1 MERCPQRAGWRGE
14 MQSISGRKREREAAC
29 QAAVKAKDFT
39 VAAKAAADVAD
50 CAEILAS
57 RTTGIVAEAY
67 AKEVESWRSLAKKLE
82 ALKSGVAGHFAHN
95 TPGGG
100 LGTNRPTGDGDE
112 WLVADKP
119 DITFDDIAGMEEA
132 KRIIDEMV
140 LYPMK
145 SPEKAR
151 ALGLN
156 PGGGVLLFGPPG
168 TGKTMLGKAI
178 AGALDAPF
186 YYASGADL
194 RSKWYGESEQRLSQ
208 LMNAAKSQPVAVV
221 FLDEVESLLPRR
233 TEGSHAADNRVVT
246 QFLSDIGGFKDSR
259 NLLLV
264 LGATNKPWD
273 IDEAVF
279 RTGRFDE
286 KVYIAPPD
294 FPARRKIL
302 ELNLGNVSIEESVD
316 LDAVAR
322 NMEGASGSDVSA
334 VVSAAKR
341 AALSRAVRENSDPV
355 LTGVDFEEAR
365 RRIPLSITE
374 DILAPYMRFMEERF

>member
-1 MERCPQRAGWRGE
+1 MLS
-14 MQSISGRKREREAAC
+14 MTDRKKAAEVEC
-29 QAAVKAKDFT
+29 AAAVKSRNFT
-39 VAAKAAADVAD
+39 EAAKAASEAAD

-67 AKEVESWRSLAKKLE
+67 AKEVVSWRQLARKLE
-82 ALKSGVAGHFAHN
+82 GRKNGV
-95 TPGGG
+95 GGRG
-100 LGTNRPTGDGDE
+100 AIRPANEDNEEAVDGGE
-112 WLVADKP
+112 WLVSERP
-119 DITFDDIAGMEEA
+119 NITFDDIAGMEEA
-132 KRIIDEMV
+132 KRVIDEMV

-208 LMNAAKSQPVAVV
+208 LLNAAKAQQVAVV
-221 FLDEVESLLPRR
+221 FLDEIESLLPKR
-233 TEGSHAADNRVVT
+233 TESSHAADNRVVT
-246 QFLSDIGGFKDSR
+246 QFLADLGGFKDSS

-286 KVYIAPPD
+286 KVYVGPPD
-294 FPARRKIL
+294 SAAREKIL
-302 ELNLGNVSIEESVD
+302 ELNLKGTQVSEGVD
-316 LDAVAR
+316 VPAMAAA
-322 NMEGASGSDVSA
+322 MEGASGSDVAA

-341 AALSRAVRENSDPV
+341 AALGRAIRDDADPV
-355 LTGVDFEEAR
+355 LMATDFDEAR
-365 RRIPLSITE
+365 RRIPLSIT
-374 DILAPYMRFMEERF
+374 DAILAPYRKFMEERF

>member
-1 MERCPQRAGWRGE
+1 
-14 MQSISGRKREREAAC
+14 MQSISDRKREREAAC
-29 QAAVKAKDFT
+29 QAAVKSKDFT

-57 RTTGIVAEAY
+57 RTTGVVAEAY
-67 AKEVESWRSLAKKLE
+67 AKEVESWRSFARKLQGRMGR
-82 ALKSGVAGHFAHN
+82 AARGDA
-95 TPGGG
+95 
-100 LGTNRPTGDGDE
+100 RPPMGWGAARGDACPPNGDVRLPEEGDE

-194 RSKWYGESEQRLSQ
+194 RSKWYGESEQRLSR

-302 ELNLGNVSIEESVD
+302 ELNLGNVSLEEDVD
-316 LDAVAR
+316 LDSVAQ

-341 AALSRAVRENSDPV
+341 AALSRAVRENFDPV

-374 DILAPYMRFMEERF
+374 NILAPYMRFMEERF

>member
-1 MERCPQRAGWRGE
+1 
-14 MQSISGRKREREAAC
+14 MQSMTDKKREFETAC
-29 QAAVKAKDFT
+29 ATAVKARNFT
-39 VAAKAAADVAD
+39 EAAKAASNAAD

-57 RTTGIVAEAY
+57 RTTGIVSAAY
-67 AKEVESWRSLAKKLE
+67 AKEVASWRQLAKKLE
-82 ALKSGVAGHFAHN
+82 GRKNG
-95 TPGGG
+95 TPAAARADEDTASTDGG
-100 LGTNRPTGDGDE
+100 E
-112 WLVADKP
+112 WLVAEKP
-119 DITFDDIAGMEEA
+119 NITFDDIAGMEDA
-132 KRIIDEMV
+132 KRIINEMV
-140 LYPMK
+140 LYPMQ

-208 LMNAAKSQPVAVV
+208 LLTAAKSQKVAVV
-221 FLDEVESLLPRR
+221 FLDEIESLLPKRS
-233 TEGSHAADNRVVT
+233 EESHSADNRVVT
-246 QFLSDIGGFKDSR
+246 QFLADLGGFKDSK

-264 LGATNKPWD
+264 LGATNKPWS

-286 KVYIAPPD
+286 KVYIGPPD
-294 FPARRKIL
+294 LPAREKIL
-302 ELNLGNVSIEESVD
+302 ELNLKGAHVAEG
-316 LDAVAR
+316 LDFHAIAEG
-322 NMEGASGSDVSA
+322 MEGASGSDVAA

-341 AALSRAVRENSDPV
+341 AALGRAIHDDADPV
-355 LTGVDFEEAR
+355 LTAEDFAEAR
-365 RRIPLSITE
+365 KRIPLSITDE
-374 DILAPYMRFMEERF
+374 ILAPYRKFMEERF

>member
-1 MERCPQRAGWRGE
+1 
-14 MQSISGRKREREAAC
+14 MQAISDRKKKYEAAC
-29 QAAVKAKDFT
+29 RSAVKSKDFIA
-39 VAAKAAADVAD
+39 AAKAAVDVSNF
-50 CAEILAS
+50 AEILAS
-57 RTTGIVAEAY
+57 RTTGVVSEAY
-67 AKEVESWRSLAKKLE
+67 AKEVESWRALARKLE
-82 ALKSGVAGHFAHN
+82 GRK
-95 TPGGG
+95 GGG
-100 LGTNRPTGDGDE
+100 GREVAHPTGNVGDNAVDGDE
-112 WLVADKP
+112 WLLSERP
-119 DITFDDIAGMEEA
+119 GITFDDIAGMDDA

-151 ALGLN
+151 QLGLN

-178 AGALDAPF
+178 AGALEAPF

-194 RSKWYGESEQRLSQ
+194 RSKWYGESEQKLSQ
-208 LMNAAKSQPVAVV
+208 LMISAKSQKVAVV

-246 QFLSDIGGFKDSR
+246 QFLSDLGGFKDSQ

-264 LGATNKPWD
+264 LGATNKPWA

-286 KVYIAPPD
+286 KVYVGPPD

-302 ELNLGNVSIEESVD
+302 ELNLKGAALSDDVD
-316 LDAVAR
+316 LDGIAAE
-322 NMEGASGSDVSA
+322 MEGASGSDVAA

-341 AALSRAVRENSDPV
+341 TALARAIRENADPAV
-355 LTGVDFEEAR
+355 KGRDFAEAR
-365 RRIPLSITE
+365 SRIPLSITE
-374 DILAPYMRFMEERF
+374 EILSPYRKFMEERF

>member
-1 MERCPQRAGWRGE
+1 
-14 MQSISGRKREREAAC
+14 MQSMTDKKRDFETAC
-29 QAAVKAKDFT
+29 AAAVKARNFT
-39 VAAKAAADVAD
+39 EAAKAAVGAAD

-57 RTTGIVAEAY
+57 RTAGIVSEAY
-67 AKEVESWRSLAKKLE
+67 AKEVASWRQLAKKLS
-82 ALKSGVAGHFAHN
+82 AVPQDGLRKVGRSTSLATPSGSAS
-95 TPGGG
+95 TDGG
-100 LGTNRPTGDGDE
+100 E
-112 WLVADKP
+112 WLVAEKP
-119 DITFDDIAGMEEA
+119 NITFDDIAGMEEA
-132 KRIIDEMV
+132 KRVIDEMV
-140 LYPMK
+140 LYPMQ

-208 LMNAAKSQPVAVV
+208 LLNAAKAQDVAVV
-221 FLDEVESLLPRR
+221 FLDEIESLLPKR
-233 TEGSHAADNRVVT
+233 TEESHAADNRVVT
-246 QFLSDIGGFKDSR
+246 QFLADLGGFKDSK

-286 KVYIAPPD
+286 KVYIGPPD
-294 FPARRKIL
+294 CAAREKIL
-302 ELNLGNVSIEESVD
+302 ELNLKGANMAERLDFHSIAEG
-316 LDAVAR
+316 
-322 NMEGASGSDVSA
+322 MEGASGSDVAA

-341 AALSRAVRENSDPV
+341 AALGRAIRDDADPV
-355 LTGVDFEEAR
+355 IMAADFDEAR
-365 RRIPLSITE
+365 RRIPLSIT
-374 DILAPYMRFMEERF
+374 DAILAPYRKFMEERF

>member
-1 MERCPQRAGWRGE
+1 
-14 MQSISGRKREREAAC
+14 MQSISDRMKEHEATC
-29 QAAVKAKDFT
+29 QTAVKAKDFAA
-39 VAAKAAADVAD
+39 AAKSASDAAD

-57 RTTGIVAEAY
+57 RAAGVVASAY
-67 AKEVESWRSLAKKLE
+67 AKEAASWRALAEKLKDRSKRIMNHDG
-82 ALKSGVAGHFAHN
+82 AVHAA
-95 TPGGG
+95 
-100 LGTNRPTGDGDE
+100 DGDE
-112 WLVADKP
+112 WLLSERP
-119 DITFDDIAGMEEA
+119 GITFDDIAGMDDA

-151 ALGLN
+151 QLGLN

-178 AGALDAPF
+178 AGALEAPF

-194 RSKWYGESEQRLSQ
+194 RSKWYGESEQKLSQ
-208 LMNAAKSQPVAVV
+208 LMIAAKSQKVAVV
-221 FLDEVESLLPRR
+221 FLDEIESLLPRR

-246 QFLSDIGGFKDSR
+246 QFLSDLGGFKDSQ

-264 LGATNKPWD
+264 LGATNKPWA

-286 KVYIAPPD
+286 KVYVGPPD

-302 ELNLGNVSIEESVD
+302 ELNLKGAALSDDVD
-316 LDAVAR
+316 LDGIAAE
-322 NMEGASGSDVSA
+322 MEGASGSDVAA

-341 AALSRAVRENSDPV
+341 TALARAIRENADPAV
-355 LTGVDFEEAR
+355 KGRDFAEAR
-365 RRIPLSITE
+365 SRIPLSITE
-374 DILAPYMRFMEERF
+374 EILSPYRKFMKERF

>member
-1 MERCPQRAGWRGE
+1 MLSMTDKKCDFETAC
-14 MQSISGRKREREAAC
+14 AAS
-29 QAAVKAKDFT
+29 VKARNFT
-39 VAAKAAADVAD
+39 EAAKAAASAAD

-57 RTTGIVAEAY
+57 RTTGIVSEAY
-67 AKEVESWRSLAKKLE
+67 AKEVRSWRDLAKKLE
-82 ALKSGVAGHFAHN
+82 DRKNG
-95 TPGGG
+95 TPSNERSSADGTTSDGG
-100 LGTNRPTGDGDE
+100 E
-112 WLVADKP
+112 WLVAEKP
-119 DITFDDIAGMEEA
+119 DITFDDIAGMEDA
-132 KRIIDEMV
+132 KRIINEMV
-140 LYPMK
+140 LYPMQ

-208 LMNAAKSQPVAVV
+208 LLTAAKSQKVAVV
-221 FLDEVESLLPRR
+221 FLDEIESLLPKRS
-233 TEGSHAADNRVVT
+233 EESHSADNRVVT
-246 QFLSDIGGFKDSR
+246 QFLADLGGFKDSK

-264 LGATNKPWD
+264 LGATNKPWS

-286 KVYIAPPD
+286 KVYIGPPD
-294 FPARRKIL
+294 LPAREKIL
-302 ELNLGNVSIEESVD
+302 ELNLKGAHIAEGLDFHSIAEGMD
-316 LDAVAR
+316 
-322 NMEGASGSDVSA
+322 GASGSDVAA

-341 AALSRAVRENSDPV
+341 AALGRAIHDDADPV
-355 LTGVDFEEAR
+355 LTADDFTEAR
-365 RRIPLSITE
+365 KRIPLSITGE
-374 DILAPYMRFMEERF
+374 ILAPYKKFMEERF

>member
-1 MERCPQRAGWRGE
+1 
-14 MQSISGRKREREAAC
+14 MQSMTDKKRDFETAC
-29 QAAVKAKDFT
+29 AAAVKARNFT
-39 VAAKAAADVAD
+39 EAAKAAAGAAD

-57 RTTGIVAEAY
+57 RTAGIVSEAY
-67 AKEVESWRSLAKKLE
+67 AKEVRSWRDLAKKLE
-82 ALKSGVAGHFAHN
+82 GRKNG
-95 TPGGG
+95 TPPSERSSADGATSDGG
-100 LGTNRPTGDGDE
+100 E
-112 WLVADKP
+112 WLVAEKP
-119 DITFDDIAGMEEA
+119 DITFDDIAGMEDA
-132 KRIIDEMV
+132 KRIINEMV
-140 LYPMK
+140 LYPMQ

-208 LMNAAKSQPVAVV
+208 LLTAAKSQKVAVV
-221 FLDEVESLLPRR
+221 FLDEIESLLPKRS
-233 TEGSHAADNRVVT
+233 EESHSADNRVVT
-246 QFLSDIGGFKDSR
+246 QFLADLGGFKDSK

-264 LGATNKPWD
+264 LGATNKPWS

-286 KVYIAPPD
+286 KVYIGPPD
-294 FPARRKIL
+294 LPAREKIL
-302 ELNLGNVSIEESVD
+302 ELNFKGANIAEGLDFHSIAEG
-316 LDAVAR
+316 
-322 NMEGASGSDVSA
+322 MEGASGSDVAA

-341 AALSRAVRENSDPV
+341 AALGRAIHDDADPV
-355 LTGVDFEEAR
+355 LTADDFAEAR
-365 RRIPLSITE
+365 RRIPLSITDE
-374 DILAPYMRFMEERF
+374 ILAPYKKFMEERF

>member
-1 MERCPQRAGWRGE
+1 
-14 MQSISGRKREREAAC
+14 MQSMTDKKRDFETAC
-29 QAAVKAKDFT
+29 AAAVKARNFT
-39 VAAKAAADVAD
+39 EAAKAASGAAD

-57 RTTGIVAEAY
+57 RTTGVVSEAY
-67 AKEVESWRSLAKKLE
+67 AKEVVSWRQLARKLE
-82 ALKSGVAGHFAHN
+82 GRRNG
-95 TPGGG
+95 TPAAARADEDGAS
-100 LGTNRPTGDGDE
+100 LDGDE
-112 WLVADKP
+112 WLVAEKP
-119 DITFDDIAGMEEA
+119 NVTFDDIAGMEEA
-132 KRIIDEMV
+132 KCVINEMV

-208 LMNAAKSQPVAVV
+208 LINAAKAQSVAVV
-221 FLDEVESLLPRR
+221 FLDEIESLLPKR

-246 QFLSDIGGFKDSR
+246 QFLSDLGGFKDSS

-264 LGATNKPWD
+264 LGATNKPWE

-286 KVYIAPPD
+286 KVYIGPPD
-294 FPARRKIL
+294 LAARRRIL
-302 ELNLGNVSIEESVD
+302 ELNVKEARLADDVR
-316 LDAVAR
+316 LDDVASG
-322 NMEGASGSDVSA
+322 MDGASGSDVAA

-341 AALSRAVRENSDPV
+341 AALARAIRDDADPV
-355 LTGVDFEEAR
+355 LTNADFDEAR

-374 DILAPYMRFMEERF
+374 GILAPYRKFIEERF

>member
-1 MERCPQRAGWRGE
+1 
-14 MQSISGRKREREAAC
+14 MQSMTEKKKELETAC
-29 QAAVKAKDFT
+29 ANAVKARDYAA
-39 VAAKAAADVAD
+39 AAKAAAEVAD
-50 CAEILAS
+50 CAEILAA
-57 RTTGIVAEAY
+57 RTEGIVREAY
-67 AKEVESWRSLAKKLE
+67 GREMASWRELAVKLE
-82 ALKSGVAGHFAHN
+82 KREKGSGKRDDGAKGDVS
-95 TPGGG
+95 GG
-100 LGTNRPTGDGDE
+100 E
-112 WLVADKP
+112 WLVGEKP
-119 DITFDDIAGMEEA
+119 DVTFDDIAGMEEA
-132 KRIIDEMV
+132 KRVIDEMV
-140 LYPMK
+140 IYPMK

-208 LMNAAKSQPVAVV
+208 LLNAAKAQPVAVV
-221 FLDEVESLLPRR
+221 FLDEIESLLPKRD
-233 TEGSHAADNRVVT
+233 ENSHAADNRVVT
-246 QFLSDIGGFKDSR
+246 QFLADLGGFKDSK

-264 LGATNKPWD
+264 LGATNKPWS

-294 FPARRKIL
+294 LPARVKIL
-302 ELNLGNVSIEESVD
+302 ELNLKCAKVADGVD
-316 LDAVAR
+316 LMAIAAE
-322 NMEGASGSDVSA
+322 MENASGSDMAA

-341 AALSRAVRENSDPV
+341 SALGRAIREDAEPEI
-355 LTGVDFEEAR
+355 TAQDFAEAR

-374 DILAPYMRFMEERF
+374 EILKPYRKFMEERF

>member
-1 MERCPQRAGWRGE
+1 
-14 MQSISGRKREREAAC
+14 MQSISDRKRECESVC
-29 QAAVKAKDFT
+29 QAAVKSKDFT
-39 VAAKAAADVAD
+39 AAAKAAADVAD

-57 RTTGIVAEAY
+57 RTTGVVAEAY
-67 AKEVESWRSLAKKLE
+67 AKEVESWRSLARKLQGRMGR
-82 ALKSGVAGHFAHN
+82 AARGDA
-95 TPGGG
+95 
-100 LGTNRPTGDGDE
+100 RPPMGWGAARGDACPPNGDARPSEDGDE

-132 KRIIDEMV
+132 KRIIEEMV

-302 ELNLGNVSIEESVD
+302 ELNLGNVSLEEGVD

-374 DILAPYMRFMEERF
+374 NILAPYMRFMEERF

>member
-1 MERCPQRAGWRGE
+1 MTDK
-14 MQSISGRKREREAAC
+14 KRDFETECA
-29 QAAVKAKDFT
+29 AAVKAKNFT
-39 VAAKAAADVAD
+39 EAAKAASGAAD

-57 RTTGIVAEAY
+57 RTTGVVSEAY
-67 AKEVESWRSLAKKLE
+67 AKEVASWRQLAKKLE
-82 ALKSGVAGHFAHN
+82 GRKNSGCRGA
-95 TPGGG
+95 TRPPSDGGDAAV
-100 LGTNRPTGDGDE
+100 DGDE
-112 WLVADKP
+112 WLVAEKP
-119 DITFDDIAGMEEA
+119 NVTFDDIAGMEEA
-132 KRIIDEMV
+132 KRVINEMV

-156 PGGGVLLFGPPG
+156 PGGGVLLLAPPG

-208 LMNAAKSQPVAVV
+208 LLTAAKSQKVAVV
-221 FLDEVESLLPRR
+221 FLDEIESLLPKR

-246 QFLSDIGGFKDSR
+246 QFLSDLGGFKDSA

-264 LGATNKPWD
+264 LGATNKPWE

-286 KVYIAPPD
+286 KVYIGPPD
-294 FPARRKIL
+294 LAARQRIL
-302 ELNLGNVSIEESVD
+302 ELNVKEARLADDVR
-316 LDAVAR
+316 LDDVASG
-322 NMEGASGSDVSA
+322 MDGASGSDMAA

-341 AALSRAVRENSDPV
+341 AALARAIRDDTDPII
-355 LTGVDFEEAR
+355 TNADFDEAR

-374 DILAPYMRFMEERF
+374 GILAPYRKFIEERF

>member
-1 MERCPQRAGWRGE
+1 
-14 MQSISGRKREREAAC
+14 MQSMTEKKQQLETAC
-29 QAAVKAKDFT
+29 ANAVKQRDFSA
-39 VAAKAAADVAD
+39 AAKAAAGVAD
-50 CAEILAS
+50 CAEILAA
-57 RTTGIVAEAY
+57 RTEGIVKDAY
-67 AKEVESWRSLAKKLE
+67 AREMESWRELARKLTMRAANDANRNQRADE
-82 ALKSGVAGHFAHN
+82 STIVAKGN
-95 TPGGG
+95 
-100 LGTNRPTGDGDE
+100 E
-112 WLVADKP
+112 WLVGEKP
-119 DITFDDIAGMEEA
+119 SVTFDDIAGMEEA

-140 LYPMK
+140 IYPMK

-151 ALGLN
+151 ALGLT

-208 LMNAAKSQPVAVV
+208 LLNAAKAQPVAVV
-221 FLDEVESLLPRR
+221 FLDEIESLLPKRN
-233 TEGSHAADNRVVT
+233 ENSQAADNRVVT
-246 QFLSDIGGFKDSR
+246 QFLADLGGFKDSQ

-264 LGATNKPWD
+264 LGATNKPWA

-294 FPARRKIL
+294 QPAREKIL
-302 ELNLGNVSIEESVD
+302 ELNLKSAKVEDGID
-316 LDAVAR
+316 LKAIADG
-322 NMEGASGSDVSA
+322 MENASGSDMAA

-341 AALSRAVRENSDPV
+341 SALARAVREDVEPV
-355 LTGVDFEEAR
+355 ITAEDFAEAR

-374 DILAPYMRFMEERF
+374 DILKPYRQFMEERF

>member
-1 MERCPQRAGWRGE
+1 M
-14 MQSISGRKREREAAC
+14 S
-29 QAAVKAKDFT
+29 
-39 VAAKAAADVAD
+39 
-50 CAEILAS
+50 
-57 RTTGIVAEAY
+57 EAY
-67 AKEVESWRSLAKKLE
+67 AKEAVSWRELAKKLE
-82 ALKSGVAGHFAHN
+82 GRRNGIGGAGGAR
-95 TPGGG
+95 PASDGGG
-100 LGTNRPTGDGDE
+100 EAGDGGE
-112 WLVADKP
+112 WLVAEKP
-119 DITFDDIAGMEEA
+119 SITFDDIAGMEDA

-208 LMNAAKSQPVAVV
+208 LLNAAKAQPVAVV
-221 FLDEVESLLPRR
+221 FLDEIESLLPKR

-246 QFLSDIGGFKDSR
+246 QFLADLGGFKDSE

-286 KVYIAPPD
+286 KVYIGPPD
-294 FPARRKIL
+294 CAAREKIL
-302 ELNLGNVSIEESVD
+302 ELNLKGAQVADGVNVHAI
-316 LDAVAR
+316 AVA
-322 NMEGASGSDVSA
+322 MEGASGSDVSA

-341 AALSRAVRENSDPV
+341 AALGRAIKEAAEPM
-355 LTGVDFEEAR
+355 LTAADFDEAR
-365 RRIPLSITE
+365 RRIPLSIT
-374 DILAPYMRFMEERF
+374 DAILAPYRKFMEERF

>member
-1 MERCPQRAGWRGE
+1 
-14 MQSISGRKREREAAC
+14 MQSMTDKKKEREAAC
-29 QAAVKAKDFT
+29 QAAVNARDFA

-57 RTTGIVAEAY
+57 RTTGVIAEAY
-67 AKEVESWRSLAKKLE
+67 LKEVESWRSLAGKLE
-82 ALKSGVAGHFAHN
+82 ARKGKSVRCSGEQGMGN
-95 TPGGG
+95 GEQGNGGR
-100 LGTNRPTGDGDE
+100 GTDGDE
-112 WLVADKP
+112 WLVGEKP
-119 DITFDDIAGMEEA
+119 NITFNDIAGMEDA
-132 KRIIDEMV
+132 KRIINEMV
-140 LYPMK
+140 LYPMQ

-208 LMNAAKSQPVAVV
+208 LMNAAKSQSIAVV
-221 FLDEVESLLPRR
+221 FFDEIESLLPKR
-233 TEGSHAADNRVVT
+233 TESSHAADNRVVT
-246 QFLSDIGGFKDSR
+246 QFLSDLGGFKDSN

-264 LGATNKPWD
+264 LGATNKPWA

-286 KVYIAPPD
+286 KVYIGPPD
-294 FPARRKIL
+294 KVAREKIL
-302 ELNLGNVSIEESVD
+302 ELNLKNAAIAEDVN
-316 LDAVAR
+316 LDKLA
-322 NMEGASGSDVSA
+322 EKLDGCSGSDCA
-334 VVSAAKR
+334 AIVSAAKR
-341 AALSRAVRENSDPV
+341 SALGVAIRNDADPII
-355 LTGVDFEEAR
+355 TMEDFEDAC
-365 RRIPLSITE
+365 RRIPSSITE
-374 DILAPYMRFMEERF
+374 EILAPYKKFMEERFD

>member
-1 MERCPQRAGWRGE
+1 
-14 MQSISGRKREREAAC
+14 MQSMTEKKRDFETAC
-29 QAAVKAKDFT
+29 AAAVKAKNYPE
-39 VAAKAAADVAD
+39 AAKAAAGAAD
-50 CAEILAS
+50 CAEILSA
-57 RTTGIVAEAY
+57 RTVGVVAEAY
-67 AKEVESWRSLAKKLE
+67 AKEVASWRELAKRLE
-82 ALKSGVAGHFAHN
+82 TRKSGAGDRAGGDAVAQ
-95 TPGGG
+95 
-100 LGTNRPTGDGDE
+100 GDE
-112 WLVADKP
+112 WLLAERP
-119 DITFDDIAGMEEA
+119 DVTFDDIAGMEEA
-132 KRIIDEMV
+132 KRVIDEMV
-140 LYPMK
+140 IYPMK

-208 LMNAAKSQPVAVV
+208 LMNAAKAQPVAVV
-221 FLDEVESLLPRR
+221 FLDEVESLLPKRE
-233 TEGSHAADNRVVT
+233 EGAHAADNRVVT
-246 QFLSDIGGFKDSR
+246 QFLSDLGGFRDSK

-264 LGATNKPWD
+264 LGATNKPWA

-286 KVYIAPPD
+286 KVYVGPPD
-294 FPARRKIL
+294 LPAREKIL
-302 ELNLGNVSIEESVD
+302 ELNLKGAQTAEGLD
-316 LDAVAR
+316 LHAVAQK
-322 NMEGASGSDVSA
+322 MENASGSDMAA

-341 AALSRAVRENSDPV
+341 AALARAIREDAEPV
-355 LTGVDFEEAR
+355 LTAEDFEEAR

-374 DILAPYMRFMEERF
+374 EILKPYQKFMEERF

>member
-1 MERCPQRAGWRGE
+1 
-14 MQSISGRKREREAAC
+14 MQSMTDKKRDLETAC
-29 QAAVKAKDFT
+29 AAAVKARNFT
-39 VAAKAAADVAD
+39 EAAKAASGAAD

-57 RTTGIVAEAY
+57 RTTGLVSEAY
-67 AKEVESWRSLAKKLE
+67 AKEARSWRDLAKKLDGR
-82 ALKSGVAGHFAHN
+82 KNG
-95 TPGGG
+95 TPPGERSPADGAVSDGG
-100 LGTNRPTGDGDE
+100 E
-112 WLVADKP
+112 WLVAEKP
-119 DITFDDIAGMEEA
+119 DITFDDIAGMEDA
-132 KRIIDEMV
+132 KRVIDEMV
-140 LYPMK
+140 LYPMQ

-208 LMNAAKSQPVAVV
+208 LLKAAKAQPVAVV
-221 FLDEVESLLPRR
+221 FLDEIESLLPKR

-246 QFLSDIGGFKDSR
+246 QFLSDLGGFKDSP

-286 KVYIAPPD
+286 KVYIGPPD
-294 FPARRKIL
+294 RAAREKIL
-302 ELNLGNVSIEESVD
+302 ELNLKGAQTAADVD
-316 LDAVAR
+316 LPALAAA
-322 NMEGASGSDVSA
+322 MENASGSDMAA

-341 AALSRAVRENSDPV
+341 AALGRAIRTDADPV
-355 LTGVDFEEAR
+355 LTAADFDEAR
-365 RRIPLSITE
+365 RRIPLSITGA
-374 DILAPYMRFMEERF
+374 ILAPYRKFMEERF

>member
-1 MERCPQRAGWRGE
+1 
-14 MQSISGRKREREAAC
+14 MQSMSDKKKEAEAAC
-29 QAAVKAKDFT
+29 AAAVKEHRW
-39 VAAKAAADVAD
+39 KAAAEAAGRAAD
-50 CAEILAS
+50 CAEILAG
-57 RTTGIVAEAY
+57 RTSGLVAAAY
-67 AKEVESWRSLAKKLE
+67 AKEVEAWRALARRLAGKKD
-82 ALKSGVAGHFAHN
+82 GMP
-95 TPGGG
+95 PGGG
-100 LGTNRPTGDGDE
+100 ASGTKGAWDGRKEAEDAPDGGE
-112 WLVADKP
+112 WLVGEKP
-119 DITFDDIAGMEEA
+119 DVTFDDIAGMEDA
-132 KRIIDEMV
+132 KRVIDEMV

-151 ALGLN
+151 ALGLE

-194 RSKWYGESEQRLSQ
+194 RSKWYGESEQRLSR
-208 LMNAAKSQPVAVV
+208 LLNAAKAQPVAVV
-221 FLDEVESLLPRR
+221 FLDEIESLLPRR
-233 TEGSHAADNRVVT
+233 GGAHAADNRVVT
-246 QFLSDIGGFKDSR
+246 QFLSDLGGFKGNP

-286 KVYIAPPD
+286 KVYIGPPD
-294 FPARRKIL
+294 LPARRKIL
-302 ELNLGNVSIEESVD
+302 EMNLKGAATEPGVD
-316 LDAVAR
+316 LDAIAAA
-322 NMEGASGSDVSA
+322 MDGASGSDMAA

-341 AALSRAVRENSDPV
+341 SALGRAIREDAEPV
-355 LTGVDFEEAR
+355 LTGEDFEVAR

-374 DILAPYMRFMEERF
+374 AILRPYRKFMEERF

>member
-1 MERCPQRAGWRGE
+1 
-14 MQSISGRKREREAAC
+14 MQSMTEKKKELEAAC
-29 QAAVKAKDFT
+29 ANAVKTKDFAA
-39 VAAKAAADVAD
+39 AAKAATEVAD

-57 RTTGIVAEAY
+57 RTEGVVREAY
-67 AKEVESWRSLAKKLE
+67 GKEMASWRELAKKLE
-82 ALKSGVAGHFAHN
+82 ARKERDGTGSARSGQESAS
-95 TPGGG
+95 P
-100 LGTNRPTGDGDE
+100 LGDE
-112 WLVADKP
+112 WLVGEKP
-119 DITFDDIAGMEEA
+119 NVTFDDIAGMEDA
-132 KRIIDEMV
+132 KRVIDEMV

-208 LMNAAKSQPVAVV
+208 LLNAAKSQPVAVV
-221 FLDEVESLLPRR
+221 FLDEIESLLPKRE
-233 TEGSHAADNRVVT
+233 EGSHAADNRVVT
-246 QFLSDIGGFKDSR
+246 QFLSDLGGFKDSK
-259 NLLLV
+259 NLLLI
-264 LGATNKPWD
+264 LGATNKPWA

-286 KVYIAPPD
+286 KVYIGPPD
-294 FPARRKIL
+294 LPAREKIL
-302 ELNLGNVSIEESVD
+302 ELNLENAQVEEGLD
-316 LDAVAR
+316 LHAIAEG
-322 NMEGASGSDVSA
+322 MENASGSDMAA

-341 AALSRAVRENSDPV
+341 SALGRAIREDADPIITV
-355 LTGVDFEEAR
+355 NDFDEAR

-374 DILAPYMRFMEERF
+374 EILEPYRKFMKERF

>member
-1 MERCPQRAGWRGE
+1 
-14 MQSISGRKREREAAC
+14 MQSMTEKKKELEAAC
-29 QAAVKAKDFT
+29 ANAVKAKDF
-39 VAAKAAADVAD
+39 VAAAKAATGVAD

-57 RTTGIVAEAY
+57 RTEGIVRDAY
-67 AKEVESWRSLAKKLE
+67 GKEMVSWRELAKKLE
-82 ALKSGVAGHFAHN
+82 ARKGKGGLSGKSGQESAS
-95 TPGGG
+95 P
-100 LGTNRPTGDGDE
+100 LGDE
-112 WLVADKP
+112 WLVGEKP
-119 DITFDDIAGMEEA
+119 NVTFDDIAGMGDA
-132 KRIIDEMV
+132 KRVIDEMV

-208 LMNAAKSQPVAVV
+208 LLNAAKAQPVAVV
-221 FLDEVESLLPRR
+221 FLDEIESLLPKRE
-233 TEGSHAADNRVVT
+233 EGSHAADNRVVT
-246 QFLSDIGGFKDSR
+246 QFLADLGGFKDSK

-264 LGATNKPWD
+264 LGATNKPWS

-286 KVYIAPPD
+286 KVYIGPPD
-294 FPARRKIL
+294 LPAREKIL
-302 ELNLGNVSIEESVD
+302 QLNLKGAQLEAGLD
-316 LDAVAR
+316 LHALAEG
-322 NMEGASGSDVSA
+322 MENASGSDMAA

-341 AALSRAVRENSDPV
+341 SALGRAIREDTDPII
-355 LTGVDFEEAR
+355 TTTDFEEAR
-365 RRIPLSITE
+365 KRIPLSITE
-374 DILAPYMRFMEERF
+374 EILAPYKKFIEERF

>member
-1 MERCPQRAGWRGE
+1 
-14 MQSISGRKREREAAC
+14 MQSMTDKKRDFETAC
-29 QAAVKAKDFT
+29 AAAVKARNFT
-39 VAAKAAADVAD
+39 EAAKAASGAAD

-57 RTTGIVAEAY
+57 RTTGVVSSAY
-67 AKEVESWRSLAKKLE
+67 AKEVVSWRQLAKKLE
-82 ALKSGVAGHFAHN
+82 GRRNSGGRGA
-95 TPGGG
+95 TRPPSDGGDAVV
-100 LGTNRPTGDGDE
+100 DGDE
-112 WLVADKP
+112 WLVAEKP
-119 DITFDDIAGMEEA
+119 NVTFDDIAGMEDA
-132 KRIIDEMV
+132 KRVINEMV

-208 LMNAAKSQPVAVV
+208 LINAAKAQSVAVV
-221 FLDEVESLLPRR
+221 FLDEIESLLPKR

-246 QFLSDIGGFKDSR
+246 QFLSDLGGFKDSA

-264 LGATNKPWD
+264 LGATNKPWE

-286 KVYIAPPD
+286 KVYIGPPD
-294 FPARRKIL
+294 LAVRRRIL
-302 ELNLGNVSIEESVD
+302 ELNVKEARLADDVR
-316 LDAVAR
+316 LDDVASG
-322 NMEGASGSDVSA
+322 MDGASGSDMAA

-341 AALSRAVRENSDPV
+341 AALARAIRDDADPV
-355 LTGVDFEEAR
+355 LTNADFDEAR

-374 DILAPYMRFMEERF
+374 SILAPYRKFIAERF

>member
-1 MERCPQRAGWRGE
+1 
-14 MQSISGRKREREAAC
+14 MQSMTDKKRNFETAC
-29 QAAVKAKDFT
+29 AAAVKERNFT
-39 VAAKAAADVAD
+39 EAAKAASGAAD

-57 RTTGIVAEAY
+57 RTTGIVSEAY
-67 AKEVESWRSLAKKLE
+67 AKEARSWRDLAKKLE
-82 ALKSGVAGHFAHN
+82 GRKNGVGGHGATRPAFDGAEGNASSSAG
-95 TPGGG
+95 GE
-100 LGTNRPTGDGDE
+100 E
-112 WLVADKP
+112 WLVAAKP
-119 DITFDDIAGMEEA
+119 SITFDDIAGMEEA
-132 KRIIDEMV
+132 KRAIDEMV

-145 SPEKAR
+145 APEKAR

-208 LMNAAKSQPVAVV
+208 LLNAAKAQPVAVV

-246 QFLSDIGGFKDSR
+246 QFLADLGGFKDSP

-286 KVYIAPPD
+286 KVYIGPPD
-294 FPARRKIL
+294 RAAREKIL
-302 ELNLGNVSIEESVD
+302 ELNLKGAQTAADVD
-316 LDAVAR
+316 LSALAAA
-322 NMEGASGSDVSA
+322 MEGASGSDVAA

-341 AALSRAVRENSDPV
+341 AALGRAIRMDADPV
-355 LTGVDFEEAR
+355 LTSADFDEAR

-374 DILAPYMRFMEERF
+374 AILAPYRQFMEERF

>member
-1 MERCPQRAGWRGE
+1 
-14 MQSISGRKREREAAC
+14 MQSMTDKKKDFETAC
-29 QAAVKAKDFT
+29 AAAVKARNFAD
-39 VAAKAAADVAD
+39 AAKAAAGAAD

-57 RTTGIVAEAY
+57 RTTGIVADAY
-67 AKEVESWRSLAKKLE
+67 AKEVVSWRELAKKLE
-82 ALKSGVAGHFAHN
+82 ARKNSGGKPSGHDGEGAVA
-95 TPGGG
+95 TQ
-100 LGTNRPTGDGDE
+100 GDE
-112 WLVADKP
+112 WLVGEKP
-119 DITFDDIAGMEEA
+119 NVTFDDIAGMEDA
-132 KRIIDEMV
+132 KRVIAEMV

-208 LMNAAKSQPVAVV
+208 LLNAAKSQPVAVV
-221 FLDEVESLLPRR
+221 FLDEIESLLPKR
-233 TEGSHAADNRVVT
+233 TEESHAADNRVVT
-246 QFLSDIGGFKDSR
+246 QFLSDMGGFKDSK

-264 LGATNKPWD
+264 LGATNKPWS

-286 KVYIAPPD
+286 KVYIGPPD
-294 FPARRKIL
+294 LPARVKIL
-302 ELNLGNVSIEESVD
+302 ELNLKDAKVAEGLD
-316 LDAVAR
+316 LQAIAAG
-322 NMEGASGSDVSA
+322 MENASGSDMAA

-341 AALSRAVRENSDPV
+341 SALGRAIREDAEPII
-355 LTGVDFEEAR
+355 TAEDFDEAR

-374 DILAPYMRFMEERF
+374 EILAPYKKFMEERF

>member
-1 MERCPQRAGWRGE
+1 
-14 MQSISGRKREREAAC
+14 MQSMTDKKREFETAC
-29 QAAVKAKDFT
+29 AAAVKARNFT
-39 VAAKAAADVAD
+39 EAAKAASGAAD

-57 RTTGIVAEAY
+57 RTTGAISEAY
-67 AKEVESWRSLAKKLE
+67 AREVRSWRDIAKKLQGRKNGTAPGE
-82 ALKSGVAGHFAHN
+82 KPTSGAADASG
-95 TPGGG
+95 
-100 LGTNRPTGDGDE
+100 GDE
-112 WLVADKP
+112 WLVAEKP
-119 DITFDDIAGMEEA
+119 DVTFDDIAGMEDA
-132 KRIIDEMV
+132 KRVIDEMV
-140 LYPMK
+140 VCPMK

-208 LMNAAKSQPVAVV
+208 LMNAAKAQSVAVV
-221 FLDEVESLLPRR
+221 FLDEIESLLPRR

-246 QFLSDIGGFKDSR
+246 QFLSDLGGFKDSK

-264 LGATNKPWD
+264 LGATNKPWE

-286 KVYIAPPD
+286 KVYIGPPD
-294 FPARRKIL
+294 LAAREKIL
-302 ELNLGNVSIEESVD
+302 ELNVKGAQLAPDVD
-316 LDAVAR
+316 LAKIAEG
-322 NMEGASGSDVSA
+322 MENASGSDMSA

-341 AALSRAVRENSDPV
+341 AALARAIRDDADPV
-355 LTGVDFEEAR
+355 VSLADFEEAR

-374 DILAPYMRFMEERF
+374 EILKPYRRFMEERF